1 MGRVINYEEDSVLN
15 IRIQTKDPFG
25 EGYEKSL
32 TLYVNNIQEAPDSI
46 TLSNSTVLN
55 VAVQNTFVGLLS
67 TQDDEGGPFVYE
79 FAEGGIHNDKYILKG
94 DSLLTAKDFDYE
106 SNTSHIIRIRSTDP
120 NNQFIEIF
128 ITLTLNKEV
137 EGQLTLSNATVSG
150 NAISGMLV
158 GRFLLDGSSNS
169 IATYS
174 LTSELVNND
183 LYRISGDSL
192 ITATDFSYNQS
203 MDHLVQIKT
212 SVLDTSFINLLQVN
226 VQINQVPQIS
236 SQQFYVIESDTSG
249 TFIGQ
254 IEASDSYGDSL
265 AFNITSGNGPGI
277 FELSE
282 LGILYLL
289 DAEFI
294 ELNAEYDLIIQ
305 VDDGYHQNFVIITI
319 EVDPIPLGLRA
330 IEFNIYPNSAQ
341 GIININM
348 VAFKDAT
355 IYNLSGK
362 RIKRSTDNRI
372 DISSFSE
379 GVYY

>member
-1 MGRVINYEEDSVLN
+1 M
-15 IRIQTKDPFG
+15 
-25 EGYEKSL
+25 
-32 TLYVNNIQEAPDSI
+32 LYVTNIQEAPDSI
-46 TLSNSTVLN
+46 ILSNSSVLN

-67 TQDDEGGPFVYE
+67 TQDDEGRAFVYE

-94 DSLLTAKDFDYE
+94 DSLFTAKDFDYE
-106 SNTSHIIRIRSTDP
+106 SNTSHIIRMRSTDP
-120 NNQFIEIF
+120 TNQFIEVF
-128 ITLTLNKEV
+128 ITLSLNQEV

-249 TFIGQ
+249 TFSGQ
-254 IEASDSYGDSL
+254 IEASDPDGDSL

-305 VDDGYHQNFVIITI
+305 VDDGYHQNFVIITV
-319 EVDPIPLGLRA
+319 EVDPIPLGLTA
-330 IEFNIYPNSAQ
+330 IEFNIHPNPA
-341 GIININM
+341 
-348 VAFKDAT
+348 
-355 IYNLSGK
+355 
-362 RIKRSTDNRI
+362 
-372 DISSFSE
+372 
-379 GVYY
+379 

>member
-1 MGRVINYEEDSVLN
+1 M
-15 IRIQTKDPFG
+15 F
-25 EGYEKSL
+25 
-32 TLYVNNIQEAPDSI
+32 
-46 TLSNSTVLN
+46 
-55 VAVQNTFVGLLS
+55 
-67 TQDDEGGPFVYE
+67 
-79 FAEGGIHNDKYILKG
+79 
-94 DSLLTAKDFDYE
+94 TAKDFDYE
-106 SNTSHIIRIRSTDP
+106 SNTSHIIRMRSTDP
-120 NNQFIEIF
+120 TNQFIEVF
-128 ITLTLNKEV
+128 ITLSLNQEV

-212 SVLDTSFINLLQVN
+212 SVLDTSFINLLQVS

-249 TFIGQ
+249 TFSGQ
-254 IEASDSYGDSL
+254 IEASDPDGDSL

-294 ELNAEYDLIIQ
+294 KLNAEYDLIIQ
-305 VDDGYHQNFVIITI
+305 VDDGYHQNFVIITV

-330 IEFNIYPNSAQ
+330 IEFNIHPNPAQ

-348 VAFKDAT
+348 AAFKEAM

-372 DISSFSE
+372 DISALSE
-379 GVYY
+379 GVYIIKLENSSGDRFSTRLIKE

>member
-1 MGRVINYEEDSVLN
+1 M
-15 IRIQTKDPFG
+15 
-25 EGYEKSL
+25 
-32 TLYVNNIQEAPDSI
+32 LYVTNIQEAPDSI
-46 TLSNSTVLN
+46 ILSNSSVLN

-67 TQDDEGGPFVYE
+67 TQDDEGRAFVYE

-94 DSLLTAKDFDYE
+94 DSLFTAKDFDYE
-106 SNTSHIIRIRSTDP
+106 SNTSHIIRMRSTDP
-120 NNQFIEIF
+120 TNQFIEVF
-128 ITLTLNKEV
+128 ITLSLNQEV

-236 SQQFYVIESDTSG
+236 SQQVYVIESDTSG

-254 IEASDSYGDSL
+254 IEASDPDGDSL

-294 ELNAEYDLIIQ
+294 KLNAEYDLIIQ
-305 VDDGYHQNFVIITI
+305 VDDGYHQNFVIITV

-330 IEFNIYPNSAQ
+330 IEFNIHPNPAQ

-348 VAFKDAT
+348 AAFKEAM

-362 RIKRSTDNRI
+362 RIKRSTDKRI

>member
-1 MGRVINYEEDSVLN
+1 MYCTRQLMIAFAILGVFEVL
-15 IRIQTKDPFG
+15 
-25 EGYEKSL
+25 E
-32 TLYVNNIQEAPDSI
+32 
-46 TLSNSTVLN
+46 
-55 VAVQNTFVGLLS
+55 
-67 TQDDEGGPFVYE
+67 
-79 FAEGGIHNDKYILKG
+79 
-94 DSLLTAKDFDYE
+94 
-106 SNTSHIIRIRSTDP
+106 
-120 NNQFIEIF
+120 
-128 ITLTLNKEV
+128 KEV
-137 EGQLTLSNATVSG
+137 AFIKQLMVEIVGKNLKMDYQQG
-150 NAISGMLV
+150 YAISGMLV

-305 VDDGYHQNFVIITI
+305 VDDGYHQIFVIITV
-319 EVDPIPLGLRA
+319 EVDPIPLELRA
-330 IEFNIYPNSAQ
+330 IEFNIYPNPAQ

-348 VAFKDAT
+348 AAFKEAT

>member
-1 MGRVINYEEDSVLN
+1 M
-15 IRIQTKDPFG
+15 
-25 EGYEKSL
+25 
-32 TLYVNNIQEAPDSI
+32 LYVTNIQEAPDSI
-46 TLSNSTVLN
+46 ILSNSSVLN

-67 TQDDEGGPFVYE
+67 TQDDEGRAFVYE

-94 DSLLTAKDFDYE
+94 DSLFTAKDFDYE
-106 SNTSHIIRIRSTDP
+106 SNTSHIIRMRSTDP
-120 NNQFIEIF
+120 TNQFIEVF
-128 ITLTLNKEV
+128 ITLSLNQEV

-254 IEASDSYGDSL
+254 IEASDPDGDSL

-305 VDDGYHQNFVIITI
+305 VDDGYHQNFVIITV
-319 EVDPIPLGLRA
+319 EVDPIPLGLTA
-330 IEFNIYPNSAQ
+330 IEFNIHPNPA
-341 GIININM
+341 
-348 VAFKDAT
+348 
-355 IYNLSGK
+355 
-362 RIKRSTDNRI
+362 
-372 DISSFSE
+372 
-379 GVYY
+379 

>member
-1 MGRVINYEEDSVLN
+1 V
-15 IRIQTKDPFG
+15 
-25 EGYEKSL
+25 
-32 TLYVNNIQEAPDSI
+32 LYVTNIQEAPDSI
-46 TLSNSTVLN
+46 ILSNSSVLN

-67 TQDDEGGPFVYE
+67 TQDDEGRAFVYE

-94 DSLLTAKDFDYE
+94 DSLFTAKDFDYE
-106 SNTSHIIRIRSTDP
+106 SNTSHIIRMRSTDP
-120 NNQFIEIF
+120 TNQFIEVF
-128 ITLTLNKEV
+128 ITLSLNQEV

-212 SVLDTSFINLLQVN
+212 SVLDTSFINLLQVS

-254 IEASDSYGDSL
+254 IEASDPDGDSL

-305 VDDGYHQNFVIITI
+305 VDDGYHQNFVIITV
-319 EVDPIPLGLRA
+319 EVDPIPLGLTA
-330 IEFNIYPNSAQ
+330 IEFNIHPNPA
-341 GIININM
+341 
-348 VAFKDAT
+348 
-355 IYNLSGK
+355 
-362 RIKRSTDNRI
+362 
-372 DISSFSE
+372 
-379 GVYY
+379 

>member
-1 MGRVINYEEDSVLN
+1 MYCTRQLMIAFAILGVFEVL
-15 IRIQTKDPFG
+15 
-25 EGYEKSL
+25 E
-32 TLYVNNIQEAPDSI
+32 
-46 TLSNSTVLN
+46 
-55 VAVQNTFVGLLS
+55 
-67 TQDDEGGPFVYE
+67 
-79 FAEGGIHNDKYILKG
+79 
-94 DSLLTAKDFDYE
+94 
-106 SNTSHIIRIRSTDP
+106 
-120 NNQFIEIF
+120 
-128 ITLTLNKEV
+128 KEV
-137 EGQLTLSNATVSG
+137 AFIKQLMVEIVGKNLKMDYQQG
-150 NAISGMLV
+150 YAISGMLV

-254 IEASDSYGDSL
+254 IEASDPYGDSL

-348 VAFKDAT
+348 AAFKDAT

>member
-1 MGRVINYEEDSVLN
+1 M
-15 IRIQTKDPFG
+15 
-25 EGYEKSL
+25 
-32 TLYVNNIQEAPDSI
+32 LYVTNIQEAPDSI
-46 TLSNSTVLN
+46 ILSNSSVLN

-67 TQDDEGGPFVYE
+67 TQDDEGRAFVYE

-94 DSLLTAKDFDYE
+94 DSLFTAKDFDYE
-106 SNTSHIIRIRSTDP
+106 SNTSHIIRMRSTDP
-120 NNQFIEIF
+120 TNQFIEVF
-128 ITLTLNKEV
+128 ITLSLNQEV

-212 SVLDTSFINLLQVN
+212 SVLDTSFINLLQVS

-254 IEASDSYGDSL
+254 IEASDPDGDSL

-305 VDDGYHQNFVIITI
+305 VDDGYHQNFVIITV
-319 EVDPIPLGLRA
+319 EVDPIPLGLTA
-330 IEFNIYPNSAQ
+330 IEFNIHPNPA
-341 GIININM
+341 
-348 VAFKDAT
+348 
-355 IYNLSGK
+355 
-362 RIKRSTDNRI
+362 
-372 DISSFSE
+372 
-379 GVYY
+379 

>member
-1 MGRVINYEEDSVLN
+1 MYCTRQLMIAFAILGVFEVL
-15 IRIQTKDPFG
+15 
-25 EGYEKSL
+25 E
-32 TLYVNNIQEAPDSI
+32 
-46 TLSNSTVLN
+46 
-55 VAVQNTFVGLLS
+55 
-67 TQDDEGGPFVYE
+67 
-79 FAEGGIHNDKYILKG
+79 
-94 DSLLTAKDFDYE
+94 
-106 SNTSHIIRIRSTDP
+106 
-120 NNQFIEIF
+120 
-128 ITLTLNKEV
+128 KEV
-137 EGQLTLSNATVSG
+137 AFIKQLMVEIVGKNLKMDYQQG
-150 NAISGMLV
+150 YAISGMLV

-254 IEASDSYGDSL
+254 IEASDPYGDSL

-348 VAFKDAT
+348 AAFKDAT

-362 RIKRSTDNRI
+362 RIKRSTDKRI

>member
-1 MGRVINYEEDSVLN
+1 M
-15 IRIQTKDPFG
+15 
-25 EGYEKSL
+25 
-32 TLYVNNIQEAPDSI
+32 LYVTNIQEAPDSI
-46 TLSNSTVLN
+46 ILFNSSVLN
-55 VAVQNTFVGLLS
+55 VAVQNTFLGLLS
-67 TQDDEGGPFVYE
+67 TQDDEGGAFVYE

-94 DSLLTAKDFDYE
+94 DSLFTAKDFDYE
-106 SNTSHIIRIRSTDP
+106 SNTSHIIRMRSTDP
-120 NNQFIEIF
+120 TNQFIEVF
-128 ITLTLNKEV
+128 ITLSLNQEV

-254 IEASDSYGDSL
+254 IEASDPDGDSL

-330 IEFNIYPNSAQ
+330 IEFNIYPNPAQ

-348 VAFKDAT
+348 AAFKEAT

-362 RIKRSTDNRI
+362 RIKRSTDKRI

>member
-1 MGRVINYEEDSVLN
+1 V
-15 IRIQTKDPFG
+15 
-25 EGYEKSL
+25 
-32 TLYVNNIQEAPDSI
+32 LYVTNIQEAPDSI
-46 TLSNSTVLN
+46 ILSNSSVLN

-67 TQDDEGGPFVYE
+67 TQDDEGRAFVYE

-94 DSLLTAKDFDYE
+94 DSLFTAKDFDYE
-106 SNTSHIIRIRSTDP
+106 SNTSHIIRMRSTDP
-120 NNQFIEIF
+120 TNQFIEVF
-128 ITLTLNKEV
+128 ITLSLNQEV

-249 TFIGQ
+249 TFSGQ
-254 IEASDSYGDSL
+254 IEASDPDGDSL

-294 ELNAEYDLIIQ
+294 KLNAEYDLIIQ
-305 VDDGYHQNFVIITI
+305 VDDGYHQNFVIITV
-319 EVDPIPLGLRA
+319 EVDPIPLGLTA
-330 IEFNIYPNSAQ
+330 IEFNIHPNPA
-341 GIININM
+341 
-348 VAFKDAT
+348 
-355 IYNLSGK
+355 
-362 RIKRSTDNRI
+362 
-372 DISSFSE
+372 
-379 GVYY
+379 